1 MSHQRTATDQHVA
14 TDQHI
19 ATDQRS
25 AGSPPGGAARAGI
38 GLVEVILAMTILA
51 IVLTSLAALT
61 FTTAERARHV
71 TDDAYRQ
78 AALIQHMNRFMA
90 LPYDAIAGRAGCTTV
105 STGNFPHEAC
115 VTRTESAGV
124 TTLKIMVTP
133 SRPGMEPDSVMFERV
148 RMTTSNPL
156 ST

>member
-1 MSHQRTATDQHVA
+1 MTDQRTVTDQHAAA
-14 TDQHI
+14 TP
-19 ATDQRS
+19 R
-25 AGSPPGGAARAGI
+25 PGAARAGI

-90 LPYDAIAGRAGCTTV
+90 LPYDSIAGRVGCATV
-105 STGNFPHEAC
+105 STGNFPHEVC
-115 VTRTESAGV
+115 VTGTASAGV
-124 TTLKIMVTP
+124 TEVQVKVTP
-133 SRPGMEPDSVMFERV
+133 TRPGMQPDSVTFERV